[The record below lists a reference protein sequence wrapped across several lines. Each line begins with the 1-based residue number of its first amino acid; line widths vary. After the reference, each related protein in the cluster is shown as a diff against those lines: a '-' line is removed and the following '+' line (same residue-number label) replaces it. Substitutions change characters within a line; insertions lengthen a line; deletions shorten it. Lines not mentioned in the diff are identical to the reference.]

1 MEPKTLPLSGI
12 KVVELATVVAA
23 PTCARMLCAYG
34 AEVIKVEALQGDVM
48 RSGGVHE
55 FVPYEDDLNP
65 LFTIHNSNKKFLSL
79 DLKKE
84 KGKTILLDLLSHAD
98 VFITNIREQSLR
110 RNGLDYETLK
120 DMFPALIYAHF
131 SGYGPKG
138 PAAQNPGFDITAFW
152 LRAGAVADWQTKD
165 SFPFVPT
172 YAFGDMAT
180 SSVFLSGILMAL
192 YAKEKTG
199 KGTKVMTS
207 LFANGIWCNA
217 IGVVQTQFERKHLNP
232 DPLRPCDPFSQT
244 YRCKDGRWIG
254 IYCNEYIKDKEIF
267 AKLLGLEDI
276 IDDPRYKDVETLQRT
291 GSIVEITERCNR
303 IFLTRTSKQWR
314 EYLSEHSISCEIMM
328 ESQEVSQDRQAI
340 ENRYMVPV
348 EFPDKGHTTVM
359 MPTPPLAF
367 SRYACRTYK
376 PTRGIGDNTEEI
388 LKEMGYSK
396 EEIKALTEANVVR

>member
-1 MEPKTLPLSGI
+1 M
-12 KVVELATVVAA
+12 
-23 PTCARMLCAYG
+23 
-34 AEVIKVEALQGDVM
+34 
-48 RSGGVHE
+48 
-55 FVPYEDDLNP
+55 
-65 LFTIHNSNKKFLSL
+65 
-79 DLKKE
+79 
-84 KGKTILLDLLSHAD
+84 AD
-98 VFITNIREQSLR
+98 QRFISFCPHVCFR
-110 RNGLDYETLK
+110 
-120 DMFPALIYAHF
+120 
-131 SGYGPKG
+131 GYGNKFCLSFRNLDG
-138 PAAQNPGFDITAFW
+138 SICK
-152 LRAGAVADWQTKD
+152 RKD
-165 SFPFVPT
+165 
-172 YAFGDMAT
+172 
-180 SSVFLSGILMAL
+180 
-192 YAKEKTG
+192 G
-199 KGTKVMTS
+199 KGNKS
-207 LFANGIWCNA
+207 HDIPFANGIWCNA

-254 IYCNEYIKDKEIF
+254 IYCNEYIKDKEKF